1 MEKQKFNKRLNNI
14 VPKTVI
20 KEFVGTLP
28 MNRRDEQY
36 TEHWSKSGD
45 DHCLKG
51 QLWSSILEIPWN
63 VYLFFLRN
71 FGSNHLNEDNNL
83 KDDTKRRS

>member
-36 TEHWSKSGD
+36 TEH
-45 DHCLKG
+45 
-51 QLWSSILEIPWN
+51 
-63 VYLFFLRN
+63 
-71 FGSNHLNEDNNL
+71 
-83 KDDTKRRS
+83 